1 MDLTQVNMQKPQ
13 RPQAQYAAGT
23 AMSNPASS
31 AFTPLSGAM
40 NGQLGFQGLPQGGQQ
55 GVYPDIS
62 LASQL
67 GLFFPP
73 QSLGQ
78 QQVSGASAEAKPSR
92 ESRA

>member
-1 MDLTQVNMQKPQ
+1 MQKPQ
-13 RPQAQYAAGT
+13 RPQAQYATGT

-40 NGQLGFQGLPQGGQQ
+40 NAQLGFQGLPQGGQQ
-55 GVYPDIS
+55 GGYPEIS

-73 QSLGQ
+73 QTLGQ
-78 QQVSGASAEAKPSR
+78 QQVNADAEPSR
-92 ESRA
+92 ESRAQLPPAPRL